1 MKLQRRVGRA
11 ADRRRRKEPQNKLNT
26 MSRPILLLSSNEKK
40 KNILNASFSVQNR
53 KLSIIQYN

>member
-11 ADRRRRKEPQNKLNT
+11 ADRRRRTEPQNKLNT